1 MKFLLPCLFLLLA
14 ACADGRDA
22 RPNADRIAAS
32 GGLTRMELST
42 RPFRLVGYVRFA
54 AVPVL
59 RVYIEGEG
67 HAWASPDRPSDD
79 PTPWAPVALA
89 LAARDPSA
97 SVAYLGRHCQY
108 VALGSDPTCEA
119 YFWTDGR
126 YHESV
131 IASMNAAIDRLRTAS
146 GAATLELVG
155 FSGGGAVAALIA
167 ARRHDVANLR
177 TVAANLDI
185 ADWTAR
191 QRLRPLR
198 GSLNPADEAERLTAL
213 PQMHFSGRE
222 DAVVDTAVAR
232 AYRARFIRP
241 DCIGV
246 AVIDGVGHGNGW
258 PELWPDLLRRGMPC

>member
-1 MKFLLPCLFLLLA
+1 MKFLLPCMFLLLA

-59 RVYIEGEG
+59 RVYIEGDG

-97 SVAYLGRHCQY
+97 SVAYLGRPCQY

-131 IASMNAAIDRLRTAS
+131 IASMNAAIAGYPDLTVPIGMLEGLPLGMSFIGEPWSEQTLLAYAFAYEQAS
-146 GAATLELVG
+146 HKRVPPEAYKK
-155 FSGGGAVAALIA
+155 AVAAK
-167 ARRHDVANLR
+167 
-177 TVAANLDI
+177 
-185 ADWTAR
+185 
-191 QRLRPLR
+191 
-198 GSLNPADEAERLTAL
+198 
-213 PQMHFSGRE
+213 
-222 DAVVDTAVAR
+222 
-232 AYRARFIRP
+232 
-241 DCIGV
+241 
-246 AVIDGVGHGNGW
+246 
-258 PELWPDLLRRGMPC
+258 